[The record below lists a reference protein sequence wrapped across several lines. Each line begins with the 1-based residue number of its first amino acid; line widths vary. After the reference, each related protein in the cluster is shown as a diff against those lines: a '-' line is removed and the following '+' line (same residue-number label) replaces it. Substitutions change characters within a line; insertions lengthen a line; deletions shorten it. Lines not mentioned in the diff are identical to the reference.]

1 MGVLQLKKN
10 YLFLTFIL
18 LFVLTACSKNVNH
31 QKVEDDAV
39 KIWWYEEAGVGDGET
54 TYNYVMN
61 KAIEKLKFDAELND
75 IKMEV
80 NKYSYKD
87 LSYEDYVLKRNAA
100 ITYGDVNIIFD
111 KVDNLYQL
119 RDKAGSYEKIEKYEK
134 IFDNF
139 KKQYCIPVFTDMHVN
154 FVNND
159 VLKKYNIEIKNV
171 ITLNEYYKIKQNM
184 KKAGARFKLN
194 DKELWELIDYY
205 TMKNNAEVFTKDGKL
220 DVNKET
226 VKNTILEV
234 VDDLNNYYDYSLNDI
249 ETGDTEYKIY
259 EQTSGYEFSGLMYNY
274 SALSYEEYDNN
285 RPPIEKSTIVV
296 MDDDYFKFNIPCI
309 FIPEN
314 NKNVDAYKL
323 ANVLISDGFQ
333 ISLYEEGFGVIT
345 NSQRVKELTGFD
357 KNWNYVGVR
366 YLTDADGNKVATKI
380 YAKKEEDKLY
390 ELLTKGYEII
400 RSRDMSKFFMDSSYD
415 DELSGVIY
423 CEILNIIE
431 KNNKFDNFN
440 EDMDDFITNLNV
452 MHN

>member
-1 MGVLQLKKN
+1 MGAFQLKK
-10 YLFLTFIL
+10 LCVITLIMFLLT
-18 LFVLTACSKNVNH
+18 LTACSSNVVRE
-31 QKVEDDAV
+31 VEDDAV
-39 KIWWYEEAGVGDGET
+39 KIWWYEEEPAQDGDT
-54 TYNYVMN
+54 FYNHIM
-61 KAIEKLKFDAELND
+61 KMAIEKLKFDADLND
-75 IKMEV
+75 IKMEI
-80 NKYSYKD
+80 NKFSYKD

-134 IFDNF
+134 IFDNL
-139 KKQYCIPVFTDMHVN
+139 KNQYCIPIFTDMRVN

-171 ITLNEYYKIKQNM
+171 ITLNEYYEIKQNM
-184 KKAGARFKLN
+184 KRSGAEFKPN
-194 DKELWELIDYY
+194 NEEIRELIDYY
-205 TMKNNAEVFTKDGKL
+205 AVKNNAEVITKDGKL
-220 DVNKET
+220 DINKEA

-249 ETGDTEYKIY
+249 ETDDTEYKIY

-415 DELSGVIY
+415 DELRGFIY
-423 CEILNIIE
+423 SEILNII
-431 KNNKFDNFN
+431 KNNNKFDNFN
-440 EDMDDFITNLNV
+440 KDMDDFITNLNV